1 MKERDEI
8 EKLLQNKN
16 TELDV
21 FTPSASHQ
29 LRFLEKLKHQN
40 TIDEPVFKNKRSY
53 QPLLAIAAS
62 ITLLICLGFSMY
74 NLKISSKET
83 LASVSPEMKNTQDFF
98 TVAIDSYIEEINNK
112 ASAENKKMIMDTMQ
126 QLEKLEISY
135 NGLEKNLVESSYD
148 KRVISAMISNFQKR
162 AALLENVL
170 KKIDAINNI
179 KTTGNGNSVL

>member
-1 MKERDEI
+1 M
-8 EKLLQNKN
+8 
-16 TELDV
+16 
-21 FTPSASHQ
+21 
-29 LRFLEKLKHQN
+29 KHQN
-40 TIDEPVFKNKRSY
+40 TIEEPVVKNKRNY

-62 ITLLICLGFSMY
+62 ITLIVCLGFSIY
-74 NLKISSKET
+74 NLKVTDKET
-83 LASVSPEMKNTQDFF
+83 LASISPEMENTQDFF
-98 TVAIDSYIEEINNK
+98 TVAIDSYLEEINSK

-179 KTTGNGNSVL
+179 KTTGNGNNIL